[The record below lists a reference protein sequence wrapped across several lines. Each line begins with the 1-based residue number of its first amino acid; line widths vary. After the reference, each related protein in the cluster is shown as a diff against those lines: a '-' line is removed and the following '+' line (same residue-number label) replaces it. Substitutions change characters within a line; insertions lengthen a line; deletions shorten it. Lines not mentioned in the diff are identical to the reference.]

1 MTDPVE
7 DAARSAAVILAPELG
22 ANLPAEV
29 EAAQPGWVTSAHTR
43 KGPRRPT
50 GCVSVSVSHPSGT
63 VHQRPLQQC
72 SGRSRTVADAGERRP
87 AFLESVLEAT
97 PQEFESPIL
106 RCLDLQEH
114 R

>member
-50 GCVSVSVSHPSGT
+50 GCVSVSVSFSP
-63 VHQRPLQQC
+63 V
-72 SGRSRTVADAGERRP
+72 RSRSPVVARQASAQLADGR
-87 AFLESVLEAT
+87 
-97 PQEFESPIL
+97 EFG
-106 RCLDLQEH
+106 
-114 R
+114 